1 MEVKLVARDG
11 REVTARVKQPTP
23 RVLAAVA
30 PVYAQAEEKLLAS
43 RRGLLLVAERYGD
56 LADELAKGQNIS
68 PQAALRVA
76 ALLRELSA
84 EPLYELVDE
93 YIEIAQHA
101 VELPEGVEVDWQEQ
115 SIETLHAIFET
126 FRRFLR

>member
-1 MEVKLVARDG
+1 MEVKLVTQDG
-11 REVTARVKQPTP
+11 SEVTARVKQPTP

-30 PVYAQAEEKLLAS
+30 PIYSRAEEKLLAS

-56 LADELAKGQNIS
+56 LADELAKGENIS

-76 ALLRELSA
+76 ALLGELSA

-101 VELPEGVEVDWQEQ
+101 VELPQGVTVDWREQ
-115 SIETLHAIFET
+115 SIETLHAIYST
-126 FRRFLR
+126 FRKFLR

>member
-1 MEVKLVARDG
+1 MEVKLVAQDG

-30 PVYAQAEEKLLAS
+30 PVYARAEEKLLAS
-43 RRGLLLVAERYGD
+43 RRGLLLVAERYSD

-76 ALLRELSA
+76 ALLGELSA
-84 EPLYELVDE
+84 EPLYELADE
-93 YIEIAQHA
+93 YAEIAQHV
-101 VELPEGVEVDWQEQ
+101 VELPQGVTVDWQEQ
-115 SIETLHAIFET
+115 SIETLHAIYST
-126 FRRFLR
+126 FRKFLR

>member
-11 REVTARVKQPTP
+11 REVAARVKQPTP

-30 PVYAQAEEKLLAS
+30 PIYARAEEKLLAS

-56 LADELAKGQNIS
+56 LADELAKGENIS

-76 ALLRELSA
+76 TLLGELSA
-84 EPLYELVDE
+84 EPLYELADE
-93 YIEIAQHA
+93 YIEIAQHV
-101 VELPEGVEVDWQEQ
+101 VELPEGAEVDWQEQ
-115 SIETLHAIFET
+115 SIETLHAIYST
-126 FRRFLR
+126 FRKFLR

>member
-30 PVYAQAEEKLLAS
+30 PVYARAEEKLLAS

-56 LADELAKGQNIS
+56 LADELAKGANIS

-76 ALLRELSA
+76 ALLGELSA
-84 EPLYELVDE
+84 EPLYELADE
-93 YIEIAQHA
+93 YAEIAQHV
-101 VELPEGVEVDWQEQ
+101 VELPQGVTVDWQEQ
-115 SIETLHAIFET
+115 SIETLHAIYST
-126 FRRFLR
+126 FRKFLR

>member
-1 MEVKLVARDG
+1 MEVKLVAQDG

-30 PVYAQAEEKLLAS
+30 PIYSRAEEKLLAS

-76 ALLRELSA
+76 ALLGELSA
-84 EPLYELVDE
+84 EPLYELADE
-93 YIEIAQHA
+93 YAEIAQHV
-101 VELPEGVEVDWQEQ
+101 VELPQGVTVDWQEQ
-115 SIETLHAIFET
+115 SIETLHAIYST
-126 FRRFLR
+126 FRKFLR